1 MSKRS
6 LFQRVNCHIFLHI
19 VLFFYFFFFVWGS
32 AIRYSPLLKKPK
44 KMKDKTLSI
53 LLFVETVIV
62 SILLVEMYFQDKSL
76 QKYKD
81 FVNSIDTTTLTI
93 VEKDTVYQTK
103 TYRDTVPKYITKW
116 KTKTDTLFKE
126 NNSIPH
132 IVELKGKTYSK
143 TITDDNDTITYHAHV
158 SGYDVDSQ
166 EYPRLDSIGFTLRRF
181 ITQTNTTSAQVVNVT
196 KKRQFITTSP
206 SVTVGYDPFNKQW
219 GAMVGLSLNFNV
231 WNK

>member
-1 MSKRS
+1 MED
-6 LFQRVNCHIFLHI
+6 
-19 VLFFYFFFFVWGS
+19 
-32 AIRYSPLLKKPK
+32 KKS
-44 KMKDKTLSI
+44 SI
-53 LLFVETVIV
+53 LLLVCTLVMATML
-62 SILLVEMYFQDKSL
+62 ILLYAQEKKLYD
-76 QKYKD
+76 YKKLIS
-81 FVNSIDTTTLTI
+81 SIDYTTIVTTDTIYETKTLT
-93 VEKDTVYQTK
+93 
-103 TYRDTVPKYITKW
+103 DTVPEYITKW
-116 KTKTDTLFKE
+116 KTRTDTLFKQ
-126 NNSIPH
+126 NDSIPH
-132 IVELKGKTYSK
+132 LVELKGKTSSK